1 MTAPSFASAS
11 STALDRHPPSATTL
25 PLRLAMGLGGGV
37 LLAIL
42 ATLLAGNAQT
52 SAAVGSLG
60 LLLLLAWRFHLALHQ
75 HHRQQCF
82 WHAEL
87 ARLLE
92 TPADI
97 DPAALLVAAAE
108 RLERSERI
116 RSETDYAG
124 HALGQL
130 SEESRRQG
138 DEQARGIAM
147 IAAAAEEIERT
158 LASIRGLAEAA
169 GEAFADSHEQS
180 LAGHASAGQLGEGMA
195 SIRHSLDA
203 TATTVGTLLNGTQ
216 HVEQAVVAI
225 QQLARQTQLL
235 ALNASIEAAR
245 AGEQG
250 RGFAVVAEEVRH
262 LAQATD
268 QATRS
273 ITDVTGTIVAA
284 IRQVASQVAEHEGL
298 LGQQQHRCAGL
309 AKELDAIAQ
318 RSHRNLEQLGQ
329 MRQALAEHGQA
340 NHALSE
346 QLHQLHLGAQAYAEQ
361 REALHGLTAYLRK
374 LTRRVQP

>member
-1 MTAPSFASAS
+1 
-11 STALDRHPPSATTL
+11 L
-25 PLRLAMGLGGGV
+25 GLGSGV

-42 ATLLAGNAQT
+42 ATLLASNEQII
-52 SAAVGSLG
+52 AAVGSLG
-60 LLLLLAWRFHLALHQ
+60 LLLLLAWRFHLALNLR
-75 HHRQQCF
+75 HRQQRF

-92 TPADI
+92 TPVDV

-124 HALGQL
+124 QALGQL
-130 SEESRRQG
+130 SEQSRRQG
-138 DEQARGIAM
+138 DEQERGIAM

-158 LASIRGLAEAA
+158 LASIRALADAA

-180 LAGHASAGQLGEGMA
+180 LAGHASAGQLGDGMA

-203 TATTVGTLLNGTQ
+203 TATTVDTLLSGTQ
-216 HVEQAVVAI
+216 HVEQAVGAI

-273 ITDVTGTIVAA
+273 ITDVTLTIVAA
-284 IRQVASQVAEHEGL
+284 IRQVASQVGEHDGL
-298 LGQQQHRCAGL
+298 LGQQQRRCAGL
-309 AKELDAIAQ
+309 AEELDAIAQ
-318 RSHRNLEQLGQ
+318 RSHSNLEQLGQ
-329 MRQALAEHGQA
+329 MRQALTEHGQA

-374 LTRRVQP
+374 LTGSVRP

>member
-1 MTAPSFASAS
+1 MAASSFATAPRPTIAPLPPTSAVGLS
-11 STALDRHPPSATTL
+11 
-25 PLRLAMGLGGGV
+25 LGGGL

-42 ATLLAGNAQT
+42 ATVLAANDQLFAT
-52 SAAVGSLG
+52 IGSLG
-60 LLLLLAWRFHLALHQ
+60 LLLLLAWRGQLALNQ
-75 HHRQQCF
+75 RHRQQRF

-92 TPADI
+92 APADL
-97 DPAALLVAAAE
+97 DPAALLVLAAE

-124 HALGQL
+124 QALGRL
-130 SEESRRQG
+130 SEQSRLQG
-138 DEQARGIAM
+138 NEQERGIAM

-158 LASIRGLAEAA
+158 LASIRALADAA

-180 LAGHASAGQLGEGMA
+180 LAGHASAGQLGDGMA
-195 SIRHSLDA
+195 SIRQSLDA
-203 TATTVGTLLNGTQ
+203 TSTTVSTLLGGTQ

-250 RGFAVVAEEVRH
+250 RGFAVVADEVRH

-273 ITDVTGTIVAA
+273 ITDVTVTIVAA
-284 IRQVASQVAEHEGL
+284 IRQVASQVDEHDGL
-298 LGQQQHRCAGL
+298 LDQQQRRCASL
-309 AKELDAIAQ
+309 ASELDAIAQ
-318 RSHRNLEQLGQ
+318 RSQSNLEQLGQ
-329 MRQALAEHGQA
+329 MRQALTEHGQA

-346 QLHQLHLGAQAYAEQ
+346 QLHQLHLSAQAYAEQ

-374 LTRRVQP
+374 LTGSVQP

>member
-1 MTAPSFASAS
+1 MPGPSS
-11 STALDRHPPSATTL
+11 SL
-25 PLRLAMGLGGGV
+25 GLGLVGGV

-42 ATLLAGNAQT
+42 ATLLAANGQVF
-52 SAAVGSLG
+52 AAVGILG
-60 LLLLLAWRFHLALHQ
+60 LLLLLAWRCQLALNQ
-75 HHRQQCF
+75 RHRQHLF

-92 TPADI
+92 TPADV
-97 DPAALLVAAAE
+97 DPAGLLVAAAE

-116 RSETDYAG
+116 RSETAYTG
-124 HALGQL
+124 QALAQL
-130 SEESRRQG
+130 SAQSRQQG
-138 DEQARGIAM
+138 DAQERGIAM

-158 LASIRGLAEAA
+158 LASISSLADAA
-169 GEAFADSHEQS
+169 GEAFADSHGQS
-180 LAGHASAGQLGEGMA
+180 LAGHASACQLGEGMA

-203 TATTVGTLLNGTQ
+203 TSTTVNTLLSGTQ

-273 ITDVTGTIVAA
+273 ITEVTGTIVTA
-284 IRQVASQVAEHEGL
+284 IRQVASQVGEHDGL
-298 LGQQQHRCAGL
+298 LGHEQSRCGRLAG
-309 AKELDAIAQ
+309 ELDAIAQ
-318 RSHRNLEQLGQ
+318 RSQSNLEQLGQ

-346 QLHQLHLGAQAYAEQ
+346 QLQQLHLGAQAYAEQ
-361 REALHGLTAYLRK
+361 REALHELTDYLRR
-374 LTRRVQP
+374 LTGGVTP

>member
-1 MTAPSFASAS
+1 MAASSLASAS
-11 STALDRHPPSATTL
+11 RSSATRHSAPL
-25 PLRLAMGLGGGV
+25 PGLSSSLGLVGGV

-42 ATLLAGNAQT
+42 ATLLAASGQVF
-52 SAAVGSLG
+52 AAVGILG
-60 LLLLLAWRFHLALHQ
+60 LLLLLAWRCQLALNQ
-75 HHRQQCF
+75 RHRQHLF

-92 TPADI
+92 TPADV
-97 DPAALLVAAAE
+97 DPASLLVAAAE

-116 RSETDYAG
+116 RSETAYTG
-124 HALGQL
+124 QALAQL
-130 SEESRRQG
+130 SAQSRQQG
-138 DEQARGIAM
+138 DAQERGIAM

-158 LASIRGLAEAA
+158 LASISSLADAA
-169 GEAFADSHEQS
+169 GEAFADSHGQS
-180 LAGHASAGQLGEGMA
+180 LTGHASACQLGEGMA

-203 TATTVGTLLNGTQ
+203 TSTTVNTLLSGTQ

-273 ITDVTGTIVAA
+273 ITEVTGTIVTA
-284 IRQVASQVAEHEGL
+284 IRQVASQVGEHDGL
-298 LGQQQHRCAGL
+298 LGHEQSRCGRLAG
-309 AKELDAIAQ
+309 ELDAIAQ
-318 RSHRNLEQLGQ
+318 RSQSNLEQLGQ

-346 QLHQLHLGAQAYAEQ
+346 QLQQLHLGAQAYAEQ
-361 REALHGLTAYLRK
+361 REALHELTDYLRR
-374 LTRRVQP
+374 LTGRVTP